1 MPRHESVTDEYVD
14 ELRVGFLAQVERVK
28 AAPDWPETQKRMN
41 TGTYPYLV
49 AQGRVDQ
56 GWTRDEIARELAVR
70 IVTGRLGGPINVIGG
85 MTLRLFPKD
94 SAGAR

>member
-14 ELRVGFLAQVERVK
+14 ELRAGFLAQAERVK

-41 TGTYPYLV
+41 TGTYPYLL

-56 GWTRDEIARELAVR
+56 GWTRDEITRELEVR
-70 IVTGRLGGPINVIGG
+70 TMFGELPELIEVIGVKDP
-85 MTLRLFPKD
+85 LF
-94 SAGAR
+94 